1 MASGKRASMR
11 EGPLA
16 ALFRR
21 TDEDAPEQ
29 ATPSTPAADEPRA
42 EGTAPAA
49 PATPSAEA
57 TPSTP
62 APAAEAA
69 RPQATQQPPLPETP
83 SARVEPPAPPAAP
96 SEPQATAQPP
106 LPEATVPPATP
117 AAQRRHEPDPLV
129 DTGPS
134 APPAHPRETGYP
146 HPSLDSDRE
155 ARRAEREASRG
166 TAQDRLRN
174 AFGTELPDD
183 ILAPPV
189 PEPAPAPAARAPET
203 AAPAPAA
210 PAADPFARSAPAYDE
225 SPWGA
230 KVAGSPVIRVVGV
243 GGAGVNAV
251 NRMVE
256 AEVQGVEFLAINTDL
271 QSLQQSTA
279 DITLHIGPQ
288 VTRGLGAGSNPDL
301 GRQAAME
308 EYDRIK
314 SLMKGSDMVFI
325 AAGSGGGTGTG
336 AAPIVARIAREIG
349 ALTVGIVTKP
359 FGFEGSRRSQQG
371 EAGIEAL
378 HNEVDTLIV
387 VPNNRLLSVL
397 DKHTSM
403 VDAFRV
409 ADDVLRQGVQGVSD
423 LVTLPGIINLDF
435 ADVRTIMSEAGAALL
450 GIGMGVGD
458 KRALE
463 AAEQA
468 VSSPLLET
476 SMDGARSILLS
487 ITGGRDLSLWEV
499 NEAAKAVAAAAH
511 PDANIIFGAMV
522 DEKLEDQVWVT
533 VVATRYGD
541 APRRRPTQPMEE
553 PKGEP
558 RVERRT
564 PSRDAEPA
572 RQRITASRGGIVND
586 LDVPEF
592 LPRR

>member
-1 MASGKRASMR
+1 MR

-21 TDEDAPEQ
+21 TDEDAPEEG
-29 ATPSTPAADEPRA
+29 AEKTTPDAGAPEAPAQPRA
-42 EGTAPAA
+42 AA
-49 PATPSAEA
+49 PAP
-57 TPSTP
+57 
-62 APAAEAA
+62 
-69 RPQATQQPPLPETP
+69 
-83 SARVEPPAPPAAP
+83 PPAPPVPEAP
-96 SEPQATAQPP
+96 RAEAPQPP
-106 LPEATVPPATP
+106 VPADTAAIPPATP
-117 AAQRRHEPDPLV
+117 AAARRREPDPLI
-129 DTGPS
+129 DSGP
-134 APPAHPRETGYP
+134 AAEPPPHPRETGYP
-146 HPSLDSDRE
+146 HPSLNADAPRPS
-155 ARRAEREASRG
+155 
-166 TAQDRLRN
+166 AQERLRN
-174 AFGTELPDD
+174 AFSSELPDD
-183 ILAPPV
+183 ILAPPAPERAAE
-189 PEPAPAPAARAPET
+189 PEPAPAPAAPAPQ
-203 AAPAPAA
+203 ASAPAPAH
-210 PAADPFARSAPAYDE
+210 DPYARSASSFDE

-359 FGFEGSRRSQQG
+359 FGFEGSRRAQQ
-371 EAGIEAL
+371 ATVGIEAL
-378 HNEVDTLIV
+378 HAEVDTLIV

-435 ADVRTIMSEAGAALL
+435 ADVRTIMAEAGAALL

-541 APRRRPTQPMEE
+541 APRRRREPVEE
-553 PKGEP
+553 PAGEP

-564 PSRDAEPA
+564 PSSRESAPQRE
-572 RQRITASRGGIVND
+572 RITASRGGGSGVVSD